1 MRNDALQISEDSINE
16 TFESTNNV
24 FDEFRIFT
32 SNLFSQIT
40 DGITIMFQDFLK

>member
-1 MRNDALQISEDSINE
+1 MRKDVLQINEDSINE
-16 TFESTNNV
+16 SFATTNNV

-40 DGITIMFQDFLK
+40 DWITLMFQDFLK